1 MPQRYHA
8 SSAGMDD
15 GEITRCRRGDVRRDE
30 KVVRVESDVDDTY
43 LSQVG
48 LRRGASVRLLGV
60 ERDSKKEARGTMTPR
75 YHASSA

>member
-1 MPQRYHA
+1 
-8 SSAGMDD
+8 MDD
-15 GEITRCRRGDVRRDE
+15 GEVTRRRRGDVRRDE

-60 ERDSKKEARGTMTPR
+60 ARD
-75 YHASSA
+75 